1 MNIPLA
7 FPNCCSK
14 EIFYYPPAEMEASS
28 STSDETEK
36 FLGDQYFKDI
46 TEVQPKERY
55 LVACFQHYMIFKTS
69 PNTYVIHNGG
79 NRVGWSICFFIF
91 TFLISG
97 GILLYDIYDKVELI
111 GIIVSVGLFFVLL
124 FTCSL
129 CFSCRFHY
137 TTVTLGPNSISID
150 QKAVFRKRTIVF
162 NAGELERAQLVSSK
176 RYDSENGETYYMYK
190 LFLMPKKGSKIEI
203 YHLVRTYDFRMEE
216 FRGIKYFIDIL
227 NFHIFNNMKV

>member
-7 FPNCCSK
+7 VPNCCNR
-14 EIFYYPPAEMEASS
+14 EIIYYPPVEMEAST
-28 STSDETEK
+28 STGETEQL
-36 FLGDQYFKDI
+36 LGDQYYKDI
-46 TEVQPKERY
+46 TEVHPNERY

-97 GILLYDIYDKVELI
+97 GILIYGLYDKVELI
-111 GIIVSVGLFFVLL
+111 GIIVSVGLPFILL
-124 FTCSL
+124 FTCSM
-129 CFSCRFHY
+129 CFSCRYHY
-137 TTVTLGPNSISID
+137 TTVILGPNSMTID
-150 QKAVFRKRTIVF
+150 QKAVFRKRTIVY

-176 RYDSENGETYYMYK
+176 RTNSEDETLYTYQ
-190 LFLMPKKGSKIEI
+190 LFLMPKTGSKIDI
-203 YHLVRTYDFRMEE
+203 YHLVRGNDFRIEE

-227 NFHIFNNMKV
+227 NFHINNNMKV